1 MRLVFH
7 GDGVLSQFEG
17 YEALTPGAPTTPHWP
32 GWPTPGS
39 WPGRTALRLF
49 VRYRGQSLEIELD
62 GDAVLVNAR
71 HCCAPSIRIGV
82 NGQVHDLAPSE
93 RRRFALR

>member
-1 MRLVFH
+1 
-7 GDGVLSQFEG
+7 
-17 YEALTPGAPTTPHWP
+17 
-32 GWPTPGS
+32 
-39 WPGRTALRLF
+39 

-82 NGQVHDLAPSE
+82 TGQVHDLAPSE